1 MTMKKMNM
9 SKTVVISGHP
19 NLEESYT
26 NTVIL
31 DALKNGLD
39 DVSVLRLDT
48 LYPDYKIDVEAEQQA
63 LIEADVIVLQFPFY
77 WYSVPA
83 LMKKWLDDVMAFNFA
98 YGPEGDKLKGKEF
111 FLSFTVGGPSESYDP
126 LGYNHFTIEQLVF
139 PLQQTAYLAGV
150 KYNKPVYTHR
160 MVYIPNVYNELEEV
174 QARANDHAERLIASI
189 RQVTESDEARLHSFV
204 AEWFGQFDQLPEQS
218 DYFLEHLSEKVEMT
232 MLEGKFV
239 GHSGLEDWYAI
250 ARATFKPNCDHDV
263 EQLAI
268 KKVEQGYQLDLRIR
282 LKADTYSNSL
292 LKGESLE
299 LSVNE
304 TWQLSLD
311 DQGKVTIHEY
321 LVTPLV
327 S

>member
-31 DALKNGLD
+31 DALQNGLD
-39 DVSVLRLDT
+39 DVSVRRLDT

-189 RQVTESDEARLHSFV
+189 RQVTESDEARLHRFV
-204 AEWFGQFDQLPEQS
+204 SEWFGQFDQLPEQS

-232 MLEGKFV
+232 MPEGKFI
-239 GHSGLEDWYAI
+239 GHSGFEDWYAM